1 LEITKE
7 EKEKHTDLLY
17 HTRKSKSH
25 YCWIRNLEK
34 LVRSQLT
41 KHTEK
46 ILLCKMCLR
55 SFYSKD
61 KLKDHKTYCGKNKCA
76 KIVMSKHDE
85 NILEFK
91 HYKHSIKVLFVV

>member
-1 LEITKE
+1 
-7 EKEKHTDLLY
+7 
-17 HTRKSKSH
+17 
-25 YCWIRNLEK
+25 
-34 LVRSQLT
+34 
-41 KHTEK
+41 
-46 ILLCKMCLR
+46 MCLR